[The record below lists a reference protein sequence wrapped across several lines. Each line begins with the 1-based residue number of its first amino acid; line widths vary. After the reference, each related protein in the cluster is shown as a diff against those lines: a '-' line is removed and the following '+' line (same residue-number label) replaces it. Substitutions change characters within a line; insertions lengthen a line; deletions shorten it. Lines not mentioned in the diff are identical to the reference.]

1 VLGIQGVL
9 SISEGEAPPRGGDA
23 ALTQSG
29 RCGALAQDGQA
40 YEIIGRRFRANRTRE
55 ERDASMDKTSSP
67 ITDIAKMFEQLKL
80 PGVDM
85 GSIVESRRKDIE
97 ALAQAN
103 LVALKGVV
111 SIADK
116 QAEFL
121 QAVMADVAAKLKA
134 ASEGKASSAAAMDLA
149 RQSIDKALAAMRH
162 LAETTTKSQSEAI
175 DLINARAKASLEE
188 IRAQLKM

>member
-1 VLGIQGVL
+1 
-9 SISEGEAPPRGGDA
+9 
-23 ALTQSG
+23 
-29 RCGALAQDGQA
+29 
-40 YEIIGRRFRANRTRE
+40 
-55 ERDASMDKTSSP
+55 MDKTTSP
-67 ITDIAKMFEQLKL
+67 MTDISKMFEQLKL

-85 GSIVESRRKDIE
+85 SSIVESRRKDIE

-103 LVALKGVV
+103 QVALKGVA

-121 QAVMADVAAKLKA
+121 QAVMADVAAKLKS
-134 ASEGKASSAAAMDLA
+134 ASEGGASSATTMDLA
-149 RQSIDKALAAMRH
+149 KKSVDKALAAMRH
-162 LAETTTKSQSEAI
+162 LAETTTRSQSEAI

>member
-1 VLGIQGVL
+1 MEKTT
-9 SISEGEAPPRGGDA
+9 SP
-23 ALTQSG
+23 
-29 RCGALAQDGQA
+29 LAD
-40 YEIIGRRFRANRTRE
+40 IG
-55 ERDASMDKTSSP
+55 
-67 ITDIAKMFEQLKL
+67 KMLEQFKL

-85 GSIVESRRKDIE
+85 SSIVESRRKDIE

-103 LVALKGVV
+103 QVALKGVA

-121 QAVMADVAAKLKA
+121 QAVMADVAAKLKSV
-134 ASEGKASSAAAMDLA
+134 SEGGASSAMAMDVA
-149 RQSIDKALAAMRH
+149 KQSVDKALAALRH

-188 IRAQLKM
+188 LRAQLKI

>member
-1 VLGIQGVL
+1 
-9 SISEGEAPPRGGDA
+9 
-23 ALTQSG
+23 
-29 RCGALAQDGQA
+29 
-40 YEIIGRRFRANRTRE
+40 
-55 ERDASMDKTSSP
+55 MDKTSSP

-85 GSIVESRRKDIE
+85 GSIVASRRKDIE

-103 LVALKGVV
+103 LVALKGVA

-121 QAVMADVAAKLKA
+121 QSVMADVAVKLKS
-134 ASEGKASSAAAMDLA
+134 ASEGGASSAAAMDLA
-149 RQSIDKALAAMRH
+149 KQSVDKALAALRH

-175 DLINARAKASLEE
+175 DLINARAKASLAE

>member
-1 VLGIQGVL
+1 
-9 SISEGEAPPRGGDA
+9 
-23 ALTQSG
+23 
-29 RCGALAQDGQA
+29 
-40 YEIIGRRFRANRTRE
+40 
-55 ERDASMDKTSSP
+55 MDKTSSP

-103 LVALKGVV
+103 LVALKGVA

-121 QAVMADVAAKLKA
+121 QSVMADVAVKLKS
-134 ASEGKASSAAAMDLA
+134 ASEGGASSAAAMDLA
-149 RQSIDKALAAMRH
+149 KQSVDKALSALRH

-175 DLINARAKASLEE
+175 DLINARAKASLAE

>member
-1 VLGIQGVL
+1 
-9 SISEGEAPPRGGDA
+9 
-23 ALTQSG
+23 
-29 RCGALAQDGQA
+29 
-40 YEIIGRRFRANRTRE
+40 
-55 ERDASMDKTSSP
+55 MDKTTSP
-67 ITDIAKMFEQLKL
+67 MTDISKMFEQLKL

-85 GSIVESRRKDIE
+85 SSIVESRRKDIE

-103 LVALKGVV
+103 QVALKGVA

-121 QAVMADVAAKLKA
+121 QAVMADVAAKLKS
-134 ASEGKASSAAAMDLA
+134 ASEGGASSATTMDLA
-149 RQSIDKALAAMRH
+149 KQSVDKALAAMRH

-175 DLINARAKASLEE
+175 DLINARSKASLEE

>member
-1 VLGIQGVL
+1 
-9 SISEGEAPPRGGDA
+9 
-23 ALTQSG
+23 
-29 RCGALAQDGQA
+29 
-40 YEIIGRRFRANRTRE
+40 
-55 ERDASMDKTSSP
+55 MDKTTSP
-67 ITDIAKMFEQLKL
+67 ITDIGKMFEQLKL

-85 GSIVESRRKDIE
+85 SSIVESRRKDIE

-103 LVALKGVV
+103 LVALKGVA

-121 QAVMADVAAKLKA
+121 QSVMADVAVKLKS
-134 ASEGKASSAAAMDLA
+134 ASEGGASSAAAMDLA
-149 RQSIDKALAAMRH
+149 KQSVDKALAALRH

-175 DLINARAKASLEE
+175 DLINARAKASLAE

>member
-1 VLGIQGVL
+1 
-9 SISEGEAPPRGGDA
+9 
-23 ALTQSG
+23 
-29 RCGALAQDGQA
+29 
-40 YEIIGRRFRANRTRE
+40 
-55 ERDASMDKTSSP
+55 MDKTTSP
-67 ITDIAKMFEQLKL
+67 ITDIGKMFEQLKL

-85 GSIVESRRKDIE
+85 SSIVESRRKDIE
-97 ALAQAN
+97 ALVQAN
-103 LVALKGVV
+103 QVALKGVA

-121 QAVMADVAAKLKA
+121 QAVMADVGAKLKS
-134 ASEGKASSAAAMDLA
+134 ASEGGASSATAMDLA
-149 RQSIDKALAAMRH
+149 KQSVDKALAAMRH